1 MEREKLLKEL
11 EFSFVR
17 SSGPG
22 GQNVNKV
29 STVVQLRFDVVNSKL
44 LNEEVKEKILKKEKR
59 RISKE
64 GILVIE
70 AKRFRTQEKNREDAV
85 DRLIKIIQTA
95 SQKMKP
101 RRPSKPTKQS
111 KEKRLKEKKIKGE
124 IKKLRSE
131 KFKL

>member
-29 STVVQLRFDVVNSKL
+29 STAVQLRFDVVNSKL
-44 LNEEVKEKILKKEKR
+44 LNKDVKEKILKKEKR

>member
-29 STVVQLRFDVVNSKL
+29 STAVQLRFDVVNSKL
-44 LNEEVKEKILKKEKR
+44 LNEDVKEKILKKEKR